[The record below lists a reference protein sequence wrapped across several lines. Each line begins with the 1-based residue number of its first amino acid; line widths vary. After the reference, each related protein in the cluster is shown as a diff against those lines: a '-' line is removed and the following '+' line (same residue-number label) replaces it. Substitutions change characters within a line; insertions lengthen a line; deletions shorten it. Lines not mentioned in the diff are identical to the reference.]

1 MWRWFFNNSIIVFA
15 SVIVTMWR
23 QKKISRYCHMC
34 NTGQSIYDIINGV
47 SRTTEIGGIKT
58 RQKVGR
64 SHIVQRL
71 AIGEPEDFRRVSSII
86 DVDILPPS
94 QRRVRLMK
102 NGSDRP
108 LGFYIRDGTSIRVT
122 PMGLEKVPGVFISRL
137 VPGGLAE
144 STGLLAVND
153 EVLEVNGID
162 VTGKTLDQV
171 SCLYIFIP

>member
-1 MWRWFFNNSIIVFA
+1 MFWTCA
-15 SVIVTMWR
+15 
-23 QKKISRYCHMC
+23 IS
-34 NTGQSIYDIINGV
+34 GQSIYEIINGI
-47 SRTTEIGGIKT
+47 SRTTEYGGVKP
-58 RQKVGR
+58 RHKVGR
-64 SHIVQRL
+64 SQVAQRL

-122 PMGLEKVPGVFISRL
+122 PVGLEKVPGVFISRL

-171 SCLYIFIP
+171 CVWFLFSILLNHKAINN

>member
-1 MWRWFFNNSIIVFA
+1 M
-15 SVIVTMWR
+15 
-23 QKKISRYCHMC
+23 
-34 NTGQSIYDIINGV
+34 
-47 SRTTEIGGIKT
+47 
-58 RQKVGR
+58 
-64 SHIVQRL
+64 
-71 AIGEPEDFRRVSSII
+71 SSII

-171 SCLYIFIP
+171 CVPLFIGKFSDAALHCAVPSAMQELRKQNLSFSRLPATTTGVRTSL